1 MRRNGPQ
8 SLIPNGEHHDQI
20 SSRSRCPEKLPA
32 FLAARVSRGDDCMRP
47 LDSVLAFRRVDSVAI
62 DMANVVRIPIEAS
75 QAFEHNQ

>member
-1 MRRNGPQ
+1 
-8 SLIPNGEHHDQI
+8 
-20 SSRSRCPEKLPA
+20 
-32 FLAARVSRGDDCMRP
+32 MRP